1 MLHTIEEDTDGELIE
16 DKLVVLRDQ
25 LLQLSQTEQQLNCAS
40 ISEHLPDMVEIQ
52 PQSAQCTA
60 IIAIQNT
67 LRVKKNFF
75 LFSTSQIFHYF
86 IYSNGNAS
94 SRKLLLST
102 RDC

>member
-1 MLHTIEEDTDGELIE
+1 MLHTIEEDNDGELIE

-67 LRVKKNFF
+67 LKVKVNFF
-75 LFSTSQIFHYF
+75 LILNFSNISLFPS
-86 IYSNGNAS
+86 SNGNPS